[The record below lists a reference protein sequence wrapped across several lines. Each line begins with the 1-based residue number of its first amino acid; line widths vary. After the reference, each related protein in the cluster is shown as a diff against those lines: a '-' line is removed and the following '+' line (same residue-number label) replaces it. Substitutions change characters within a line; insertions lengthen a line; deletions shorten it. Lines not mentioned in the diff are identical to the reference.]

1 MIRAPFYQFRESIL
15 PARRWNSNGEGKWRP
30 VDGNE
35 GNYDVYNELP
45 LHVMLP
51 AYKEVDYESNFS
63 GKLGNLFRRCCSHC
77 CFSILAANWTKEES
91 DLLWEGCEQFN
102 LNFLIIQDRF
112 NYEMKRRRPSHDGKT
127 VEEIKERYFEIN
139 GKLTGDKFVYDKS
152 QDQKRRMILES
163 YHVRPIEQSLE
174 EAFVVDYLSKLQ
186 QNGELERRLGER
198 IETIKMLAGEQFTAG
213 WPTLPELLKIAAGKG
228 VARLADKNKSKKKK
242 KKNKPSS
249 PTQGTIPTPSTPST
263 GNQKSGSSSQ
273 QPSAKK
279 VKTSSPLT
287 TAGNIYLTSSRVH
300 PLRVGSARAV
310 EKILADLNLPF
321 KPDLP
326 TPALV
331 QKYDQLRAA
340 ITRLIDARKAAGLPP
355 SKSLESSHSSVN
367 L

>member
-1 MIRAPFYQFRESIL
+1 MI
-15 PARRWNSNGEGKWRP
+15 
-30 VDGNE
+30 V
-35 GNYDVYNELP
+35 
-45 LHVMLP
+45 
-51 AYKEVDYESNFS
+51 
-63 GKLGNLFRRCCSHC
+63 
-77 CFSILAANWTKEES
+77 LANNWTKEET
-91 DLLWEGCEQFN
+91 DLLWNLCEQFN
-102 LNFLIIQDRF
+102 LNFLIIQDRLNYAMKQKLV
-112 NYEMKRRRPSHDGKT
+112 NYEGKT

-139 GKLTGDKFVYDKS
+139 GKLTGDKFIYDKA

-163 YHVRPIEQSLE
+163 YHARPMEQSLE

-213 WPTLPELLKIAAGKG
+213 WPTLPELMKIAAGKG

-242 KKNKPSS
+242 KRPSQS
-249 PTQGTIPTPSTPST
+249 SQASQTVSTTSNAASSSSYTKSTPNST
-263 GNQKSGSSSQ
+263 Q
-273 QPSAKK
+273 QPATKK
-279 VKTSSPLT
+279 VKTSSPLA

-310 EKILADLNLPF
+310 EKILMDLNLPF

-331 QKYDQLRAA
+331 QKYDQLRAT

-355 SKSLESSHSSVN
+355 SKSLETSNSSVN